1 MKCFILCGSLFTAKT
16 KEIQRNMAIE
26 VDGNHIVS
34 VVPVSAVP
42 KDGTEIIDLSDK
54 FVTPGL
60 IDMHTHVV
68 MDGQVDPF
76 NDMLYTTH
84 AASTIN
90 GILRAQRDLLAGF
103 TTIRDC
109 GGCRTGDAL
118 AIRDAI
124 NEGRIDGPRML
135 VSGPYLV
142 TSAVF
147 NLYEDGGL
155 TFDGPDEARKV
166 ARQAVVS
173 GVDQI
178 KLIGINHVT
187 YDEMAALR
195 EVAQETGKLSSF
207 HATDVLTIKKAAK
220 AAPDTIEH
228 GNEIDEECVELM
240 IQNDVCLI
248 PTYCP
253 YYHSAKHAED
263 ILKRSPELAART
275 RARYEQHASNLPWL
289 IKSGLTI
296 GFGADTGAT
305 LTKHGTQ
312 AFEMELMVNNG
323 MASLDVL
330 YAATAVNAKVLHMEN
345 QIGSIEAGK
354 LADICAFDGDPLQ
367 NIQAM
372 QRCAFVM
379 KDGIVYKNGDEKEL
393 APALHKK
400 S

>member
-1 MKCFILCGSLFTAKT
+1 MKGFILCGTLFTGEDKIPQ
-16 KEIQRNMAIE
+16 KNMAIE
-26 VDGNHIVS
+26 VDGNRIVG
-34 VVPVSAVP
+34 VVPASAVP
-42 KDGTEIIDLSDK
+42 QEGAQIIDLSDK

-76 NDMLYTTH
+76 NDMLYTSH

-124 NEGRIDGPRML
+124 NDGRIDGPRML

-220 AAPDTIEH
+220 AGPDTIEH
-228 GNEIDEECVELM
+228 GNEIDEECLELM
-240 IQNDVCLI
+240 LQNNVCLI

-253 YYHSAKHAED
+253 YYYSAKHAED
-263 ILKRSPELAART
+263 ILKRSPEMAART
-275 RARYEQHASNLPWL
+275 RARYEQHASHLPWL

-312 AFEMELMVNNG
+312 AFEMELMVSNG
-323 MASLDVL
+323 MAPLDVL
-330 YAATAVNAKVLHMEN
+330 YAATAVNARVLHMEDR
-345 QIGSIEAGK
+345 IGSIAAGK
-354 LADICAFDGDPLQ
+354 LADICAFDGDPVQ
-367 NIQAM
+367 DIRAM
-372 QRCAFVM
+372 QNCAFVM
-379 KDGIVYKNGDEKEL
+379 KDGVIYKNNGQSEKL
-393 APALHKK
+393 APALN
-400 S
+400 